1 MKARVVIAAL
11 VVPVL
16 AACSDSGYV
25 VADLS
30 GPRWAVDGVMVD
42 ERGRPQEGL
51 RMEIMRAEAAGAR
64 PFTFAVITTGRDG
77 RFYFATPVE
86 GWYSM
91 YLLARER
98 CMEPLD
104 LGDMRS
110 GTKALRIVVKSTP
123 CPMIL

>member
-1 MKARVVIAAL
+1 MKARVFVAAL
-11 VVPVL
+11 MATVL
-16 AACSDSGYV
+16 VACSDSGHV

-42 ERGRPQEGL
+42 EAGRPQEGL
-51 RMEIMRAEAAGAR
+51 RMEIMRSERADSR
-64 PFTFAVITTGRDG
+64 PFPFAVIATGRDG
-77 RFYFATPVE
+77 HFYFETPVE

-110 GTKALRIVVKSTP
+110 GTKTLRIVVKSTP